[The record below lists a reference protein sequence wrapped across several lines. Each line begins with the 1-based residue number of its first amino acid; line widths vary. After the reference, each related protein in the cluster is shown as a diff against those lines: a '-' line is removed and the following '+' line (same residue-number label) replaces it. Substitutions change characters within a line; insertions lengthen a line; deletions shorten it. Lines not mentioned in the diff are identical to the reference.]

1 MARPRT
7 NNKGISNL
15 IQQEA
20 NKTIDIN
27 AEVVTTTDT
36 NTDHLTSEEN
46 TPMTSKDNNI
56 NWEEKVND
64 LTKEL
69 AVKQEIIDNLQ
80 KELNIL
86 SNVKQELKEAKET
99 ALELAEKNT
108 KLIKELEDLKH
119 HHHQL
124 FGVDPLIHHHDH
136 KPGAIETDR
145 SIEHENDEENV
156 IINTWLL

>member
-20 NKTIDIN
+20 NKTIDVN
-27 AEVVTTTDT
+27 AEVITTTET
-36 NTDHLTSEEN
+36 NIDQIKEVEKIPMTNQEN
-46 TPMTSKDNNI
+46 TSSLT
-56 NWEEKVND
+56 EKID
-64 LTKEL
+64 SLTKEL
-69 AVKQEIIDNLQ
+69 ATKQETIDNLT
-80 KELNIL
+80 KELTIFT
-86 SNVKQELKEAKET
+86 NVKQELTEAKQT
-99 ALELAEKNT
+99 ALDLAEKNT
-108 KLIKELEDLKH
+108 KLTKELEELKH

-124 FGVDPLIHHHDH
+124 FSVDPLIHHHDH
-136 KPGAIETDR
+136 KPGAIATDR